1 MAEIVEKV
9 KRHVEKLGKGELIY
23 RSSMLCFAKDIGV
36 HGNLFGGNM
45 LAKLDEIG
53 ATMSCEICD
62 TPRMVT
68 KKMEEV
74 IFNHPVKVGHIIKF
88 YAGIEGIRNTSIS
101 LNIEARRYNVYTEDE
116 VIVCSTK
123 MIFVRIDE
131 DGNPIPISQRI
142 KERYAE
148 KSNVK
153 VSSN

>member
-1 MAEIVEKV
+1 MAEKV
-9 KRHVEKLGKGELIY
+9 KRHVEKLGNGELIY

-45 LAKLDEIG
+45 LAKCDEIG
-53 ATMSCEICD
+53 VTLACEVCD

-88 YAGIEGIRNTSIS
+88 YGGIDIIGNTSIT
-101 LNIEARRYNVYTEDE
+101 LNIEARRYNVYTEEE

-142 KERYAE
+142 KDRYPV
-148 KSNVK
+148 KSK
-153 VSSN
+153 PKKKK